1 MRLIADF
8 ATPDEY
14 LVAHDQE
21 IARGGLLLKGA
32 TLEGPAST
40 SDCTLVV
47 RIAGEEVAEEQ
58 AKLAFA
64 TPGVGVAVFFP
75 APPAALEALA
85 ARLRA
90 PEPEPEPDPELSAA
104 AGEGVQHNSARQRL
118 AEMPVA
124 QKMALALQ
132 GGREERF
139 HLLRDNNKTL
149 HPQVLRNP
157 RIGIDEVQA
166 AAKLPSLSPDALKAI
181 ADHPKWGQNASICT
195 ALVRN
200 PRTPMPVALRLLPR
214 VPDRE
219 IRTIAKGAARQPIVD
234 AARKLLQR

>member
-1 MRLIADF
+1 MRLVADF

-14 LVAHDQE
+14 LATHEQE

-32 TLEGPAST
+32 TLEAPAST

-47 RIAGEEVAEEQ
+47 RIAGEDVAEEQ

-75 APPAALEALA
+75 APPAALDALA
-85 ARLRA
+85 TRLRA
-90 PEPEPEPDPELSAA
+90 PEPEPEPG
-104 AGEGVQHNSARQRL
+104 AGDGVQHNSARQRL
-118 AEMPVA
+118 AELPVG

-139 HLLRDNNKTL
+139 HLLRDSNKTL
-149 HPQVLRNP
+149 HAHVLRNP
-157 RIGIDEVQA
+157 RIGLDEVQA

-181 ADHPKWGQNASICT
+181 ADHPEWGQNASICT

-200 PRTPMPVALRLLPR
+200 ARTPMPVALRLLPR
-214 VPDRE
+214 IPDRE
-219 IRTIAKGAARQPIVD
+219 IRAIAKGAARQPIVD
-234 AARKLLQR
+234 AARKMLQR

>member
-1 MRLIADF
+1 MRLVAEF

-14 LVAHDQE
+14 LAAHEEE
-21 IARGGLLLKGA
+21 ISRGGLLLKGA

-47 RIAGEEVAEEQ
+47 RIGGEEVAEEQ

-75 APPAALEALA
+75 VPPATLDALA
-85 ARLRA
+85 TRLRA
-90 PEPEPEPDPELSAA
+90 PEPELA
-104 AGEGVQHNSARQRL
+104 AGESVQHNSARQRF
-118 AEMPVA
+118 AELPVA

-132 GGREERF
+132 SGREERF

-149 HPQVLRNP
+149 HAQVLRNP
-157 RIGIDEVQA
+157 RIGLDEVQA

-181 ADHPKWGQNASICT
+181 ADHPEWGQNAAICA

-219 IRTIAKGAARQPIVD
+219 IRAIAKGAARQPIVD

>member
-1 MRLIADF
+1 VSI
-8 ATPDEY
+8 
-14 LVAHDQE
+14 
-21 IARGGLLLKGA
+21 G
-32 TLEGPAST
+32 
-40 SDCTLVV
+40 
-47 RIAGEEVAEEQ
+47 GEEVAEEQ

-75 APPAALEALA
+75 APPAALDALA
-85 ARLRA
+85 TRLRA
-90 PEPEPEPDPELSAA
+90 PEPELVT
-104 AGEGVQHNSARQRL
+104 GEGVQHNSARQRL
-118 AEMPVA
+118 AELPVA
-124 QKMALALQ
+124 QKMATALQ
-132 GGREERF
+132 GDREERF

-149 HPQVLRNP
+149 HAQVLRNP
-157 RIGIDEVQA
+157 RIGLDEVQA

-181 ADHPKWGQNASICT
+181 ADNPEWGQNAAICT

-219 IRTIAKGAARQPIVD
+219 IRVIAKGAARQPIVD